1 MPYARAPGR
10 SVMAATSGGARCG
23 SLGAAIRHAA
33 TWYEGAPYRPAAL
46 AATTTL
52 AAGAAL
58 SRHHRVRRPPIGRLP
73 PIDAGATVVQLTP
86 VASGTAVG
94 ERFVTHGALSLAA
107 GGRQTYRPA
116 GAPARVMLAL
126 STPWTTWPIPSLAP
140 RWVAPSAVA
149 SY

>member
-10 SVMAATSGGARCG
+10 SVTAATSVGTLRD
-23 SLGAAIRHAA
+23 SPGAAIGHEAA
-33 TWYEGAPYRPAAL
+33 WYQGASHRPAAL
-46 AATTTL
+46 AAPTPL
-52 AAGAAL
+52 EAGAAL
-58 SRHHRVRRPPIGRLP
+58 AGHRRVRRPPIGRLP

-126 STPWTTWPIPSLAP
+126 STSWTT
-140 RWVAPSAVA
+140 
-149 SY
+149 